1 MWNPVCGRNAG
12 ICPGREGSN
21 LAKGAFHPQSGPE
34 SRSFEDR
41 EPDGR
46 KESLENAR
54 PALEDRLFAADI
66 MGRKAGEGD
75 AVREGL
81 FVHPEEKMQTLRK
94 ESKCR
99 AGVSCACSPTT
110 EPNPSCPGGGQG
122 HTVYIQCSK
131 SL

>member
-21 LAKGAFHPQSGPE
+21 LAKGTCHPQSGPE

-41 EPDGR
+41 EPDGC
-46 KESLENAR
+46 KESLKNAR
-54 PALEDRLFAADI
+54 PAWEDRLFAADI
-66 MGRKAGEGD
+66 TGRKAGEAD
-75 AVREGL
+75 AVRKGP

-110 EPNPSCPGGGQG
+110 AANPSCPRLGPRA
-122 HTVYIQCSK
+122 HCLHSVF
-131 SL
+131 